1 MRQSRHGVSDR
12 KLNPLSNNPSPDMNG
27 SAGLVVMLD
36 PIRQQIL
43 EDLKQTQARRVQ
55 GRHFVVYENR
65 KADRRA

>member
-1 MRQSRHGVSDR
+1 
-12 KLNPLSNNPSPDMNG
+12 MNG

-65 KADRRA
+65 KAGQRA